1 MPVISRF
8 GVRARATAAA
18 TVICAAVLA
27 GFSVLLVVT
36 LDHQLTAT
44 SDDLSRSRA
53 RDLLD
58 QSAAGRLPA
67 VLRNVDDD
75 AVAQVVAADGT
86 VLAASSHILG
96 REPIVQP
103 TASPDGGRRTI
114 RAPDDS
120 ETGSYRV
127 WVQSGPG
134 PGGQVTV

>member
-58 QSAAGRLPA
+58 QSAAGRLSA

-75 AVAQVVAADGT
+75 AGAQVVAAVAVAPVARADG
-86 VLAASSHILG
+86 AGAGSSSTFRG

-120 ETGSYRV
+120 E
-127 WVQSGPG
+127 
-134 PGGQVTV
+134 